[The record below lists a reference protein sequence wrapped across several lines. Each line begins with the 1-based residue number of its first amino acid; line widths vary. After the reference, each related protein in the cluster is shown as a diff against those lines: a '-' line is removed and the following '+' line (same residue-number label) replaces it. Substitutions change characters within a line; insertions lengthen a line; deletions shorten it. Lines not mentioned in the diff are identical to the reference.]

1 MRQEATGRCELADWG
16 SGDGAKGLGKN
27 NPSTRSHV
35 RVAGLPFTFES
46 EPQQTADNRHVIV
59 LCCLVKTAIIVDVR
73 EFGSAA

>member
-16 SGDGAKGLGKN
+16 SGDGANRLGKM
-27 NPSTRSHV
+27 RSHV

-59 LCCLVKTAIIVDVR
+59 LCRLVKTATIVNMR